1 MPTASGDALIDTAL
15 TPSMFPDFPCAKVVP
30 ARHTIDLLGIFGSP
44 FVDATSATNCFHTT
58 FLKMI
63 RDREVLFDQDRA
75 GIPFDGEDQAADAI
89 VYASN
94 FSLIGPNT
102 EILLNTNA
110 ITNGQPLMFDPPLKF
125 EAGQELNAYLSI
137 VKTGTH
143 TYTDNVDDQ
152 GFILRVRHQ

>member
-1 MPTASGDALIDTAL
+1 
-15 TPSMFPDFPCAKVVP
+15 
-30 ARHTIDLLGIFGSP
+30 
-44 FVDATSATNCFHTT
+44 
-58 FLKMI
+58 MI

-89 VYASN
+89 VYNSN
-94 FSLIGPNT
+94 FSLIGPGT

-110 ITNGQPLMFDPPLKF
+110 IPNGKPLMFEPALRF

-143 TYTDNVDDQ
+143 TYTDNADDQ
-152 GFILRVRHQ
+152 GFILQVRQ